1 MVPAG
6 WEKKGKAGADVL
18 FEDPARRW
26 AGGGRTLIQA
36 VTWALWRVLCCSLK
50 MRSHKREERWGI
62 GVQGGLWACRRLL
75 QCSSEA
81 QPTCGCEDVAGKQR
95 GLEGAYRA
103 RPVVLQRISNMLLVS
118 QHMHYDDDHHHH
130 IHHHSHH
137 RHHICPSTF
146 HLASTNSALS
156 LLNPIQ
162 WVLKGELMPVF
173 IFETGRAAEGWKL
186 GTFDLGN
193 N

>member
-146 HLASTNSALS
+146 HSTLQVPIPLS
-156 LLNPIQ
+156 PSLIPYN
-162 WVLKGELMPVF
+162 GY
-173 IFETGRAAEGWKL
+173 
-186 GTFDLGN
+186 
-193 N
+193 